1 MKISQNFSLNEL
13 TKSDTAIRQGLENE
27 PDQDQLISLT
37 ALVHKCLQ
45 PIRSKYEKVVTCTS
59 GFRTP
64 EVCKSVGSSS
74 KSQHCRGEACDF
86 EILGLDNKT
95 VAQSIPDIVG
105 EFDQLIL
112 EYYIDSVAGN
122 SGWIHLSYN
131 RLGSNRNE
139 CLRAVRKDGETKYEP
154 WDLK

>member
-59 GFRTP
+59 
-64 EVCKSVGSSS
+64 
-74 KSQHCRGEACDF
+74 
-86 EILGLDNKT
+86 
-95 VAQSIPDIVG
+95 
-105 EFDQLIL
+105 
-112 EYYIDSVAGN
+112 
-122 SGWIHLSYN
+122 
-131 RLGSNRNE
+131 
-139 CLRAVRKDGETKYEP
+139 
-154 WDLK
+154 